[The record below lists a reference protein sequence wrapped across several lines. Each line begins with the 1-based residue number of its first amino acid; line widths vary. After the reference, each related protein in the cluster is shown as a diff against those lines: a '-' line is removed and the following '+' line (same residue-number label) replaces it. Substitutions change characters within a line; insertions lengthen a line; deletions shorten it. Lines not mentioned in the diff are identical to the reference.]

1 MKRAKFNSTIS
12 NSYRESKKIQLQLRM
27 EKTHPFYDLC
37 IPYQKDEKALREII
51 KEAISCK
58 IIIHLCICL
67 CFLLIYYICLMLV
80 GYKTIAIEQVFDH
93 SRRDATKRVPDI
105 FPSPVALKSLE
116 DEFKNQVKILQRLT
130 ILYVDVSVAHAM
142 VNKFRISYI
151 HTILNCIIFQT
162 NSLNL
167 KKYNLVAGQPKT
179 DAALTVI

>member
-1 MKRAKFNSTIS
+1 
-12 NSYRESKKIQLQLRM
+12 
-27 EKTHPFYDLC
+27 
-37 IPYQKDEKALREII
+37 
-51 KEAISCK
+51 
-58 IIIHLCICL
+58 
-67 CFLLIYYICLMLV
+67 MLV